1 MPAVSLG
8 CLVKGVATYSSSAT
22 SFRFP
27 AAFLRRP
34 TISHRCF
41 FNAGL
46 TYLLTE
52 ASLRLRAGFLE
63 KSAFSRKCLWAEV
76 QAHIL
81 LAIRFRLAAD
91 FLQRRSAHG
100 PFRNHF
106 HTHVGPCDPP
116 SGREPP
122 AALQERVLKK
132 SKPAVAV
139 AFFAAPKLT
148 QLEVHC
154 DASQL
159 GRFGTAG
166 RSSPSGIEGFVT
178 SCRQKANRRLVR
190 FMPAVR
196 ESSGARLVWALHAA
210 LKRFVFVELNE
221 AGNVLLKQSP
231 EVEVVDG
238 SPQPSLPR
246 RRVRGDHF
254 GGDVEAGVTPV

>member
-132 SKPAVAV
+132 VNPQLQWLSLQRRNLPSSRSTAMQVSLVDLARRDVAHPAGLKA
-139 AFFAAPKLT
+139 
-148 QLEVHC
+148 
-154 DASQL
+154 
-159 GRFGTAG
+159 
-166 RSSPSGIEGFVT
+166 SSP
-178 SCRQKANRRLVR
+178 
-190 FMPAVR
+190 PAVR
-196 ESSGARLVWALHAA
+196 
-210 LKRFVFVELNE
+210 KRT
-221 AGNVLLKQSP
+221 AGSCDSCQLS
-231 EVEVVDG
+231 G
-238 SPQPSLPR
+238 SPVEPDLYGRSMR
-246 RRVRGDHF
+246 R
-254 GGDVEAGVTPV
+254 